1 VSLTD
6 IERRV
11 LGHVPVWAED
21 EAWHVENEGGPRRF
35 DEETQRWVGSI
46 RFYSLPD
53 FTARLAED
61 RATQHPERGGPLT
74 EAECLQVLEHLAG
87 RGFVE
92 PVAELPGAFRM
103 TQAGFDEITGPEKAP
118 EQLPGPVQVEVHPAV
133 AQSEAPTA

>member
-21 EAWHVENEGGPRRF
+21 EAWHVENEGGP
-35 DEETQRWVGSI
+35 DVSI
-46 RFYSLPD
+46 RFYSLSD

-61 RATQHPERGGPLT
+61 ASTQHPERGGPLT
-74 EAECLQVLEHLAG
+74 EDECLQVLAHLAQ

-92 PVAELPGAFRM
+92 PVADAPHAFRM
-103 TQAGFDEITGPEKAP
+103 TQAGFEELTGPEKAP
-118 EQLPGPVQVEVHPAV
+118 EQLPGPVQVDVNPAHV
-133 AQSEAPTA
+133 DSQALAG